1 MQVAIENL
9 RRWLTTLAVA
19 FAAFSATAQQVMLD
33 VQPRTMRLN
42 ETAVMKL
49 SFVDVPMPQAPAL
62 PEIPGFQVHFV
73 GQETQ
78 FQMINGR
85 QQHRLSY
92 NFRLQPLATGQ
103 FRLGPFTLTVNGQN
117 FDLEPVMVEVLP
129 PANAAGGDGQATID
143 ELVFARLNL
152 PRTELYLQERFDV
165 ELSLYYRGV
174 QLDRTIQLQNLPSTG
189 LNLDEFQ
196 ELGGSRENIN
206 GELYD
211 VRRFR
216 MRATAMTAGTFTLD
230 PMVRVHVLVR
240 REQSRDPFGFDA
252 FFGRYEAQPLV
263 VPAEP
268 LAVNIRPLPAD
279 GRPGNFS
286 GAVGQFTMDLQVQP
300 TEVTVGDPI
309 TLTVTITGRGNLET
323 IAMPAIELGDDFRR
337 YDPKLIASGPQQ
349 KVFEQVVL
357 PRTDQL
363 SAVPPVT
370 FTYFDPQQAAYQTI
384 VRGPFPLL
392 VKTGGATQPHL
403 FQTPTVASSSI
414 RQPLGID
421 IIGPKRAPE
430 SWTPVIEPGRATAWP
445 SPLHLAPVAAL
456 MVALAVQRRRDALD
470 RDVSRRRRALAP
482 RSARAAIREAEAALA
497 ASDPHA
503 FYAALWRAFA
513 DYTAHRANLEAGE
526 VSPELI
532 LRTFAPALPTGDRDE
547 LGVLLAVCDETRFAA
562 RSSDHPD
569 AARLKRHL
577 QRTQEWLRAF
587 ERISVSCV

>member
-1 MQVAIENL
+1 MRIATDNL
-9 RRWLTTLAVA
+9 RQWLATLAVA
-19 FAAFSATAQQVMLD
+19 LAAFTAPAQQVVLD
-33 VQPRTMRLN
+33 VQPRTLRLN
-42 ETAVMKL
+42 ETAMMKL
-49 SFVDVPMPQAPAL
+49 SFVDVPMQQAPAL
-62 PEIPGFQVHFV
+62 PDIPGFQVQFV

-78 FQMINGR
+78 FQIINGR

-117 FDLEPVMVEVLP
+117 FDLDAVMMEVLP
-129 PANAAGGDGQATID
+129 PAQTAGDGQETID
-143 ELVFARLNL
+143 DLVFARLSL

-174 QLDRTIQLQNLPSTG
+174 QLDRNIQLQNLPSTG

-206 GELYD
+206 GELYE

-240 REQSRDPFGFDA
+240 RESSRDPFMAFDA

-263 VPAEP
+263 IPAEP
-268 LAVNIRPLPAD
+268 LAVNIRPLPTD

-286 GAVGQFTMDLQVQP
+286 GAVGQFTMDLKVQP

-309 TLTVTITGRGNLET
+309 TLTVTITGHGNLDT

-349 KVFEQVVL
+349 RVFEQVVL

-363 SAVPPVT
+363 STLPPVT
-370 FTYFDPQQAAYQTI
+370 FSYFDPQQAAYQTI
-384 VRGPFPLL
+384 VRGPLPLL
-392 VKTGGATQPHL
+392 VKAGGATQPHL
-403 FQTPTVASSSI
+403 VQAPAAASTSI

-421 IIGPKRAPE
+421 IIGPKRAPGT
-430 SWTPVIEPGRATAWP
+430 WATATEPGEAIAWP
-445 SPLHLAPVAAL
+445 SPLHLAPVVALMAAL
-456 MVALAVQRRRDALD
+456 VVQRRRDALD
-470 RDVSRRRRALAP
+470 RDVSRRRRAMAP
-482 RSARAAIREAEAALA
+482 RSARAAIREAEAALGTN
-497 ASDPHA
+497 DPHA

-513 DYTAHRANLEAGE
+513 DYTAHRANLQAGE
-526 VSPELI
+526 VSPDLI
-532 LRTFAPALPTGDRDE
+532 LRTFAGGLPAHDREE
-547 LGVLLAVCDETRFAA
+547 LGMLLAVCDETRFA
-562 RSSDHPD
+562 RPSGNPD
-569 AARLKRHL
+569 ASRLKQHL
-577 QRTQEWLRAF
+577 QSTQELLRAC
-587 ERISVSCV
+587 ERISVS